1 MPYAYTYTPKYPE
14 EKSMRKVR
22 KETLKEQV
30 INELLRYFKTAD
42 KNKLEPEGKL
52 AERMGVSRITVRE
65 ALAELH
71 DLGYITKRKGKGNYI
86 LKSAI
91 ATTMRIDTSQDF
103 TTMLETSGFYAT
115 QVNHFAGKSEPDEF
129 LTSLLE
135 LKEDDVIIDY
145 IQDYYADDTLALVV
159 ALQIPEK
166 IFTELPG
173 DFTAKGG
180 DAIRNTSIWQHH
192 TDQDLTHAV
201 INMDTHV
208 NPEINKKFGLAE
220 GTCLI
225 RWRETYY
232 NYLDEPISYGYIYF
246 NPNVTKLN
254 MVTSFD
260 QIFRHN

>member
-1 MPYAYTYTPKYPE
+1 
-14 EKSMRKVR
+14 MRKVR

-30 INELLRYFKTAD
+30 INELLRYFETAEQ
-42 KNKLEPEGKL
+42 NKLEPEGKL

-65 ALAELH
+65 ALSELH

-91 ATTMRIDTSQDF
+91 ATTMRVDTSQDF
-103 TTMLETSGFYAT
+103 TTMLENSGFRAS
-115 QVNHFAGKSEPDEF
+115 QSNHLVGKSAPDEF
-129 LTSLLE
+129 LMELLQ
-135 LKEDDVIIDY
+135 LKEDEIIVDY
-145 IQDYYADDTLALVV
+145 TQDYYADDTLALIVS
-159 ALQIPEK
+159 LQIPEK
-166 IFTELPG
+166 IFTEIPG
-173 DFTAKGG
+173 DFVAKNGEE
-180 DAIRNTSIWQHH
+180 IRENSIWQHY

-208 NPEINKKFGLAE
+208 NPEVNKKFGLPE
-220 GTCLI
+220 DHCLI

-232 NYLDEPISYGYIYF
+232 NYLDEPISFGYIYF